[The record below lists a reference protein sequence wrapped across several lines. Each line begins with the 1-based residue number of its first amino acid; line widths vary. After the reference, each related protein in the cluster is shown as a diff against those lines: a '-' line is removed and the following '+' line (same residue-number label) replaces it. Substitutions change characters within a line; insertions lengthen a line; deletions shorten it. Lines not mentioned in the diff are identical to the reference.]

1 MLALPGLYGSG
12 HDAEQRMGLGRCYAA
27 PPTMMSGTSCSQ
39 LAKKMLP
46 LVENLTGG
54 AADTDGATNR
64 PDLGPI
70 EGVAARLSLEE
81 NKAEKGVDR

>member
-1 MLALPGLYGSG
+1 MLALPGLYGSR
-12 HDAEQRMGLGRCYAA
+12 HDVEQRMGLGRDYIA
-27 PPTMMSGTSCSQ
+27 PSAMMSGTSCSQ